1 MTQAET
7 PTVFPRSSAR
17 GAAWLRVIPPW
28 AQVVLAVISVQ
39 VGAAL
44 AKGLFDTAGPS
55 GVVFLR
61 TLLAG
66 ILFGLIW
73 RPAVRGRS
81 WRDYGYIALYG
92 VSIALM
98 MLAFY
103 AAIDRIPLGIA
114 VTISFTGPLGLAV
127 LGSRKLLDLLWALL
141 AAAGIL
147 LLSPVTNV
155 SLEPAGMFLAGLSG
169 VSWVI
174 YILLTRRI
182 SRRVNTQMALTLSM
196 FAAAIT
202 AMPFGLSGALQV
214 LTAPTLIALSLVV
227 ALLSSA
233 VPFGLE
239 FQALKR
245 LSPRAFGLLVSLEP
259 VVAAAIGFI
268 MLNET
273 LDLRSLIGIGLVTA
287 AAAATARSEPEPD
300 STQAEAT
307 V

>member
-7 PTVFPRSSAR
+7 PTAFPRSSAR
-17 GAAWLRVIPPW
+17 GAAWLRAIPPW

-39 VGAAL
+39 IGAAL
-44 AKGLFDTAGPS
+44 AKGLFETAGPS
-55 GVVFLR
+55 GVVFIR

-66 ILFGLIW
+66 ILFGLVW

-103 AAIDRIPLGIA
+103 AAIDRIPLGITVA
-114 VTISFTGPLGLAV
+114 IAFTGPLGLAIS
-127 LGSRKLLDLLWALL
+127 GSRKPLDLLWTLL
-141 AAAGIL
+141 AAAGVL
-147 LLSPVTNV
+147 LLSPITNV
-155 SLEPAGMFLAGLSG
+155 SLEPVGMFFAALSG
-169 VSWVI
+169 VSWAI

-182 SRRVNTQMALTLSM
+182 SRRVNTQAALTLSM
-196 FAAAIT
+196 LVAAIT

-239 FQALKR
+239 FQALKS

-259 VVAAAIGFI
+259 VIAAAIGFL
-268 MLNET
+268 MLSET

-287 AAAATARSEPEPD
+287 AAAATARSEPG
-300 STQAEAT
+300 SSQTEAT
-307 V
+307 A